1 MNIGL
6 YGLPTSGKNTLIEKI
21 IDNKLF
27 HLPGSGTLKK
37 LSKSLLFKEFDKTVE
52 SEKIFLRKEFIKY
65 ARQLN
70 YTNIIVDGH
79 YSFMD
84 NVVYIQEDEKFYD
97 IICYLD
103 TAVNVV
109 IERIQ
114 HSEKN
119 RKFSNLSYE
128 DINWWR
134 NLEIE
139 NLKKYLFMADKEFII
154 LDNNENDLVDFFTL
168 IKNNNFVKS
177 YDIARTICNNILL
190 QCGNKDV
197 IILTD
202 CDKTLAK
209 EDMTVKCF
217 DYTDKHMNDLN
228 NIFTDDAYSLY
239 QFWKANKYFSIDSK
253 LLDMDS
259 IISNINLNKELV
271 DDIKLSKKDNS
282 NIFVA
287 GLTSGVYEVWAYIN
301 NKYNICD
308 EIYGGNFTKDST
320 VLISDF
326 VKGYIAKQLKKYG
339 KKVIAI
345 GDSMVDI
352 LMLLEADTGII
363 YAPDKIRNKINNIQY
378 TNRLF
383 QLQYNLPHYN
393 HIKIIEKI
401 GDII

>member
-21 IDNKLF
+21 IDSKLL

-37 LSKSLLFKEFDKTVE
+37 LSQSLLSKDFDKTIE
-52 SEKIFLRKEFIKY
+52 AEKIFLRKEFIKY
-65 ARQLN
+65 ANQLN
-70 YTNIIVDGH
+70 YTNIVVDGH

-84 NVVYIQEDEKFYD
+84 NIVYIQEDEEFYD
-97 IICYLD
+97 VICYLD

-109 IERIQ
+109 MERIR

-119 RKFSNLSYE
+119 RKFSKLSY
-128 DINWWR
+128 DDMNWWR

-139 NLKKYLFMADKEFII
+139 NLKKHLFMADKEFII
-154 LDNNENDLVDFFTL
+154 LDNHENDLIDFFTL
-168 IKNNNFVKS
+168 VKNNNFVKS
-177 YDIARTICNNILL
+177 YEIAKKICDNILL
-190 QCGNKDV
+190 QCGNKDI

-217 DYTDKHMNDLN
+217 DYTNKSMNDLN
-228 NIFTDDAYSLY
+228 KIFTDDSYSLY
-239 QFWKANKYFSIDSK
+239 QFWKANKYFSIDSNS
-253 LLDMDS
+253 LNMDG
-259 IISNINLNKELV
+259 ITSNISLNKELV
-271 DDIKLSKKDNS
+271 SDIKLSKQDSS

-287 GLTSGVYEVWAYIN
+287 GLTSGVYEVWTYIN

-320 VLISDF
+320 VLIGDF
-326 VKGYIAKQLKKYG
+326 VKGYIAKQLRKYG
-339 KKVIAI
+339 KRVIAI

-352 LMLLEADTGII
+352 FMLLEADTGIV
-363 YAPDKIRNKINNIQY
+363 YAPDKVRSKLNNIQY

-383 QLQYNLPHYN
+383 QLQYNLPYYN
-393 HIKIIEKI
+393 HIKTIGKL

>member
-6 YGLPTSGKNTLIEKI
+6 YGLPTSGKNTLIEKM
-21 IDNKLF
+21 IDDKLF

-37 LSKSLLFKEFDKTVE
+37 LSQSLLSKNFDRTVE
-52 SEKIFLRKEFIKY
+52 AEKIFLRQKFIKY
-65 ARQLN
+65 ARQLS
-70 YTNIIVDGH
+70 YANIIVDGH

-84 NVVYIQEDEKFYD
+84 NVVYIQDDEEFYD

-103 TAVNVV
+103 TPVNVV

-119 RKFSNLSYE
+119 KKFSKLSC
-128 DINWWR
+128 DDLNWWR

-139 NLKKYLFMADKEFII
+139 NLKKHLFMANKEFII
-154 LDNNENDLVDFFTL
+154 LDNNENDLIDFFTL
-168 IKNNNFVKS
+168 IKNDYFVKS
-177 YDIARTICNNILL
+177 YDIAGTICNNILL
-190 QCGNKDV
+190 KCGNKDI

-217 DYTDKHMNDLN
+217 DYTDNSMNDLN
-228 NIFTDDAYSLY
+228 HIFKDDAYSLY
-239 QFWKANKYFSIDSK
+239 QFWKANKYFSMDSN

-259 IISNINLNKELV
+259 IISNISFNTELI
-271 DDIKLSKKDNS
+271 DDIKLSKKNNS

-287 GLTSGVYEVWAYIN
+287 GLTSGVYEVWSYIN
-301 NKYNICD
+301 NKYYICD

-339 KKVIAI
+339 KRVIAI

-352 LMLLEADTGII
+352 FMLLEADTGIM
-363 YAPDKIRNKINNIQY
+363 YAPDKVRSKLNNIQY
-378 TNRLF
+378 TNQLF
-383 QLQYNLPHYN
+383 QLQYNLPYYN
-393 HIKIIEKI
+393 NIKIIEKI
-401 GDII
+401 GDVI